1 MITYTTPSFSLA
13 LDSTDNKVEAL
24 LHSNSTLGY
33 TIILHTQCEVEGNI
47 LEIEKKTLQ
56 AHRNLLGYKIA

>member
-33 TIILHTQCEVEGNI
+33 TIILHNQCEVEGNI
-47 LEIEKKTLQ
+47 LEIEKK
-56 AHRNLLGYKIA
+56 NLTGP

>member
-24 LHSNSTLGY
+24 LSNSTLGY

-47 LEIEKKTLQ
+47 LEIEKKKPYRPIEIYWVT
-56 AHRNLLGYKIA
+56 K